1 MLDEQSILPGLNN
14 WGQSRTPNEQPA
26 GRNGNAFQ
34 SGIEGEASKRGHA
47 GHRQRLR
54 ARFLAGGADALA
66 DYELLEM
73 LLFLAVPRGDVKPL
87 AKTLIKRFGSFG
99 QVVSA
104 SPERLSEVD
113 GVGPAALAALKTVQA
128 CSLRLLAHKAK
139 EKPVIGNWESL
150 LAYCQGAMAYETIEQ
165 FRVLY
170 LDKKNRLIGD
180 EVLQQGTIDHTPVYP
195 REVAR
200 RAIETG
206 ASAVIM
212 AHNHP
217 SGDPTPS
224 AADIEMTSQIE
235 AALATLNIALHDH
248 VVIGGQDHASFRN
261 LGLL

>member
-1 MLDEQSILPGLNN
+1 MFDVPSNLPDLLPN
-14 WGQSRTPNEQPA
+14 GQAAATVAPRRKKA
-26 GRNGNAFQ
+26 GADRKNQG
-34 SGIEGEASKRGHA
+34 GHR

-54 ARFLAGGADALA
+54 HRFLAGGPDALA
-66 DYELLEM
+66 DYELLEL

-87 AKTLIKRFGSFG
+87 AKKLVERFGSFG
-99 QVVSA
+99 AVVSA
-104 SPERLSEVD
+104 PAERLEEIS
-113 GVGPAALAALKTVQA
+113 GVGPAVLAALKTVQA
-128 CSLRLLAHKAK
+128 CGLRLLAHRAQ
-139 EKPVIGNWESL
+139 EGPVVGNWDAL
-150 LAYCQGAMAYETIEQ
+150 LDYCRGAMGFETIEQ

-170 LDKKNRLIGD
+170 LDRKNRLIAD

-200 RAIETG
+200 RALEMG
-206 ASAVIM
+206 AAAVIL

-224 AADIEMTSQIE
+224 GADIDMTRQVRD
-235 AALATLNIALHDH
+235 ALKTLNIVLHDH